1 MKYLQKIKSNSILW
15 IIILVNLG
23 LTQGIPVNLNILNSI
38 PSENSFTSSIL
49 NPNRLTTN
57 QSFSFI
63 ASSSNGMSQSMGMF
77 SNNFQYRISDQ
88 MNINSNIHLISPM
101 IKTMNNQQSFDIKY
115 DVMLDY
121 KISESFRFN
130 LMVSNYNMTNYYN
143 YSNQFRST
151 HIPE

>member
-151 HIPE
+151 NIPE